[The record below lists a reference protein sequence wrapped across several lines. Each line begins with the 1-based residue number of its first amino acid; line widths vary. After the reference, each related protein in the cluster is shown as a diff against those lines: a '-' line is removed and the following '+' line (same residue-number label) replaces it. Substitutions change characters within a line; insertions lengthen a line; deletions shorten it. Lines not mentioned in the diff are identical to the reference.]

1 MAMFTDMSGKNTDII
16 TDNIT
21 DNNTEK
27 NAAGKIV
34 FRRFLAVFLVLAL
47 MLCVT
52 GCKGSGE
59 DNGSSDTGSAAET
72 EENAEKNEPEE
83 EPLEVIK
90 TIEGV
95 DEDLG
100 PRLPLM
106 IDSITLY
113 EDGSVAI
120 IPTEDLKKNEIK
132 DDSVAVFP
140 FKESGKVKD
149 IYVVDYGNGGYRTI
163 LALMKDGS
171 ISAVNGRALVEDHI
185 FAVMDNV
192 ANRDNFTSIENVKEE
207 DAFSIIGITDDG
219 EEVILDYSLNFDE
232 PEP

>member
-1 MAMFTDMSGKNTDII
+1 MKTDFK
-16 TDNIT
+16 
-21 DNNTEK
+21 
-27 NAAGKIV
+27 KI
-34 FRRFLAVFLVLAL
+34 LAL
-47 MLCVT
+47 MLALVMIICMT
-52 GCKGSGE
+52 ACKGGDE
-59 DNGSSDTGSAAET
+59 EEAESAGGTET
-72 EENAEKNEPEE
+72 EEAAAEEE
-83 EPLEVIK
+83 EPLAVVK
-90 TIEGV
+90 SIEGV

-132 DDSVAVFP
+132 DEDVDAVYP
-140 FKESGKVKD
+140 FEESGKVKD

-163 LALMKDGS
+163 IALMKDGS

-192 ANRDNFTSIENVKEE
+192 ANRDNFESIENRTDE
-207 DAFSIIGITDDG
+207 DASSIVGITEDG

-232 PEP
+232 PEE